1 MYGSTYLLLLNFVLF
16 PIILRNKEDF
26 LTPILAVAA
35 ALLSFV
41 YISSTLPEFIDDKS
55 ETIII
60 TWGDNAKIDGGSIK
74 GFAKATSGMTI
85 YAMYKFKSAEEKES
99 FISLNLPSVSYTVS
113 GSFQP
118 ADIPSHPY
126 AFNMNNYM
134 SMYGASGIFEVENIL
149 HVEKRDTILARLAGQ
164 RQNIKQHIHKTF
176 PKSLITE
183 AEALLIGDRSNM
195 SEEDATNYR
204 RLGITHLFAISGL
217 HIGLLTFMLRELL
230 LRLNVRRETVNILLI
245 VLLPVYAII
254 AGGAP
259 SVWRAVS
266 VTIIV
271 LVTVFGRVNIRLDD
285 ALALS
290 AIGFIVYKPFLLF
303 QAGFQLSYIAA
314 LSLVLS
320 SKILARGTSALA
332 VSFLV
337 TMISQLSLYPIL
349 LFHFHELS
357 LSSFLV
363 NVIYVP
369 LYSVVILP
377 ANIIFLLLTF
387 FAMPVA
393 EILFFYYVPFRELIQ
408 QITGWISALPYQL
421 WTPGKPGAFEIVCAV
436 IGVLCFFT
444 FYEER
449 KLIHRYLPFVIIPA
463 ILIHLVPYIDSSLRV
478 TYLDVGQGD
487 SAVIELPYR
496 RGVYVIDTGGTVMF
510 GEENWKTPSNSFEV
524 GRKIVV
530 PFLKGRGITKIDK
543 LMITHAHADH
553 MEGADE
559 VVEEISVGEIHI
571 APNSG
576 VEEEMKDL
584 IRVATEKNVPI
595 LEMEDGVSWRE
606 GQTSFMYMGPQDRKY
621 VGNNSSLV
629 LLMKTTGP
637 SFLFT
642 GDMEEEAEMK
652 FLRKYGEVDFGEI
665 ILKVGHHGSKTSST
679 EPFIKAL
686 RPKIAVVSAGRNNR
700 YGHPSPEVLD
710 LFAEYQIPVF
720 VTADNGSVTIT
731 IKEESYSASVMEK

>member
-1 MYGSTYLLLLNFVLF
+1 M
-16 PIILRNKEDF
+16 
-26 LTPILAVAA
+26 
-35 ALLSFV
+35 
-41 YISSTLPEFIDDKS
+41 YISSTIPEIIDDKS
-55 ETIII
+55 DTIIL
-60 TWGDNAKIDGGSIK
+60 TWADNAKIDGGSIK
-74 GFAKATSGMTI
+74 GFAKTTSGITV
-85 YAMYKFKSAEEKES
+85 YAMYKFETLEEKER
-99 FISLNLPSVSYTVS
+99 FIASNLPSVSYTVV

-126 AFNMNNYM
+126 AFNMKNYM
-134 SMYGASGIFEVENIL
+134 RMYGASGIFEVESIL
-149 HVEKRDTILARLAGQ
+149 HTEKKDTILARLAAQ
-164 RQNIKQHIHKTF
+164 RQNIKRHIHNTF
-176 PKSLITE
+176 PESLITE

-217 HIGLLTFMLRELL
+217 HIGLFTFMLRELL

-271 LVTVFGRVNIRLDD
+271 LVTVFGRVNMRLDD

-290 AIGFIVYKPFLLF
+290 AIGFIIYKPFILF
-303 QAGFQLSYIAA
+303 QPGFQLSYIAA

-332 VSFLV
+332 ISFLV

-377 ANIIFLLLTF
+377 ANILFLLLTL

-408 QITGWISALPYQL
+408 QITGWVSALPYQL
-421 WTPGKPGAFEIVCAV
+421 WTPGKPGAFEVVFAV
-436 IGVLCFFT
+436 IGVLCFFI

-449 KLIHRYLPFVIIPA
+449 KSIQRYLPFIIIPA
-463 ILIHLVPYIDSSLRV
+463 LLIHLLPYMDSSLRV

-510 GEENWKTPSNSFEV
+510 GEKNWKTPSNSFEV
-524 GRKIVV
+524 GKKIVV
-530 PFLKGRGITKIDK
+530 PYLKGRGITMIDK
-543 LMITHAHADH
+543 LIISHAHADH

-559 VVEEISVGEIHI
+559 VVEEVSVGEIHI

-576 VEEEMKDL
+576 AEEEMKDL

-595 LEMEDGVSWRE
+595 LEMEDGIYWTE
-606 GQTSFMYMGPQDRKY
+606 GQNSFMYMGPQDRNY
-621 VGNNSSLV
+621 VGNDSSLV

-642 GDMEEEAEMK
+642 GDMEEEAEAK
-652 FLRKYGEVDFGEI
+652 FLRKYSEVKFGEI
-665 ILKVGHHGSKTSST
+665 ILKAGHHGSKTSST
-679 EPFIKAL
+679 ESFIKML
-686 RPKIAVVSAGRNNR
+686 RPKLAVVSAGRNNR

-710 LFAEYQIPVF
+710 RLAEYQVPVL
-720 VTADNGSVTIT
+720 VTAENGSVTVTVKGDGHSI
-731 IKEESYSASVMEK
+731 SVMEK